1 LLRLGQPRSV
11 HRFHAAPFWSFDSLY
26 IGCYHRR
33 LRVVLLLAL
42 GQLCSC
48 ALGQPTNSLLTRA
61 EILKGALT
69 PERTCYHV
77 VSYHLDVRIDP
88 ATKSLNGSN
97 KITFKT
103 LNDFTKMQVDL
114 WSNLPISKIIFDE
127 QIPAKFTREL
137 NAVFLELPE
146 KAQADSTHSVTV
158 FYSGTPRA
166 AQRPPWDGGI
176 SWDHDDEGN
185 PWVVITCPETGAS
198 VWWPNKDH
206 ASAKPDTMTISI
218 TVPPGLDEISNGR
231 LKTRTVLPDG
241 WVRYDWFISH
251 PIDNYCVTFNIGKYA
266 HFSDEYVNADG
277 EKLDLDYYVLP
288 KNLEKA
294 KEQFKQ
300 TRTMLSVYE
309 KYFGKYPFYSDGYK
323 LVESPHTG
331 MEHQSCIAYGNH
343 YLGGFRGR
351 SSSEVGLKFDFI
363 IIHESA
369 HEWWGNSVSMK
380 DIADMWIHES
390 FGAYA
395 ESLFVED
402 QYGRAEAIKYING
415 KKGNVR
421 NDRPIIAEYG
431 RYQRSAQ
438 DMYDKGQLVLNTL
451 RSVLD
456 DDALWVSI
464 LHGLQDKFKYQNVSA
479 DEVFAYINQKS
490 GRDLTF
496 FFNQYFR
503 QANIPTLVV
512 QTTKEGDAVTARYHW
527 EADIDDFRMPI
538 KVTTAAGKYEFITP
552 TTAWQT
558 TKLDGLAPE
567 DFKVAEDLFY
577 VKVRLRSSYLDP
589 RRTQPMRRGV
599 ADARAQDSV
608 IAGDELSERDH
619 RMKGELTDLRQF
631 NGRAYRV
638 ADTNGWFSWQL
649 AVSPEMPQELSIEF
663 GGDRRKKADAVDI
676 FADDSKLATLR
687 LVGGPRAEY
696 FPLPSALL
704 KGKSFIVVRLQ
715 SAAGSRIDGVASAS
729 ISRLPPP
736 TIASASKPSSPRTNY
751 QFIVNAIN
759 DQHEPKSSG
768 DRLKK
773 HFDWW
778 PAKGTNQ
785 WVQYDFAKPARVS
798 AVEVYWF
805 DDTGVGECRLP
816 KSWETFYRENGEWK
830 HVTRPGAYGCDANCY
845 NRTTFDPVETDGLR
859 LEVQLPDHFSSGLLQ
874 WRVQ

>member
-1 LLRLGQPRSV
+1 MRILTFIALSAA
-11 HRFHAAPFWSFDSLY
+11 AAPLACSDSR
-26 IGCYHRR
+26 G
-33 LRVVLLLAL
+33 AE
-42 GQLCSC
+42 
-48 ALGQPTNSLLTRA
+48 ATRA

-77 VSYHLDVRIDP
+77 SSYHLDVRIDP

-97 KITFKT
+97 KITFKV
-103 LNDFTKMQVDL
+103 LNDFTKMQIDL
-114 WSNLPISKIIFDE
+114 WSNLPISRIIFEDKA
-127 QIPAKFTREL
+127 PAKFTREL
-137 NAVFLELPE
+137 NAAFVELPE
-146 KAQADSTHSVTV
+146 KAAMDSTHSVTV
-158 FYSGTPRA
+158 FYSGIPTI

-185 PWVVITCPETGAS
+185 PWIVVTCPETGAS

-231 LKTRTVLPDG
+231 LKARTVLPDG
-241 WVRYDWFISH
+241 WVRYDWFISR

-266 HFSDEYVNADG
+266 HFADEYVSSDG
-277 EKLDLDYYVLP
+277 EKLTLDYYVLP

-294 KEQFKQ
+294 REQFKQ
-300 TRTMLSVYE
+300 TKTMLAVYE
-309 KYFGKYPFYSDGYK
+309 KYFGKYPFYDDGFK
-323 LVESPHTG
+323 LVECPHTG
-331 MEHQSCIAYGNH
+331 MEHQSCVAYGNH

-363 IIHESA
+363 IIHESE

-402 QYGRAEAIKYING
+402 QYGRAEALKYINA

-431 RYQRSAQ
+431 GYHRSAQ
-438 DMYDKGQLVLNTL
+438 DMYDKGQLILNTL

-456 DDALWVSI
+456 DDALWFAI
-464 LHGLQDKFKYQNVSA
+464 LSGIQQKFKYQNVSA
-479 DEVFAYINQKS
+479 DELFAWINQKA
-490 GRDLTF
+490 GRDLGYF
-496 FFNQYFR
+496 FEQYFR
-503 QANIPTLVV
+503 HANIPALAV
-512 QTTKEGDAVTARYHW
+512 QTVKEGDSVTARYRW
-527 EADIDDFRMPI
+527 EADVDSFRMPV
-538 KVTTAAGKYEFITP
+538 KVTTAAGKYELITP

-577 VKVRLRSSYLDP
+577 VKVKLRSSYLDP
-589 RRTQPMRRGV
+589 GRNSQARTEV
-599 ADARAQDSV
+599 VENRAQDTV

-619 RMKGELTDLRQF
+619 RIRGELTEVRQF
-631 NGRAYRV
+631 DGRAYRV
-638 ADTNGWFSWQL
+638 ADTKGWFSWQL
-649 AVSPEMPQELSIEF
+649 AVLPDAPQELSIEF
-663 GGDRRKKADAVDI
+663 GGERRRPAETVQIFVD
-676 FADDSKLATLR
+676 DLKLASVKLA
-687 LVGGPRAEY
+687 GGPRAEY
-696 FPLPSALL
+696 YQLGSDFL
-704 KGKSFIVVRLQ
+704 KGKSFVTVRLQ
-715 SAAGSRIDGVASAS
+715 AEAGSRINGVAGAS
-729 ISRLPPP
+729 ISRIPPP
-736 TIASASKPSSPRTNY
+736 TIASTSKASSPRTNY
-751 QFIVNAIN
+751 EFIVNAVN

-798 AVEVYWF
+798 VVEVYWF
-805 DDTGVGECRLP
+805 DDTGIGECRLP
-816 KSWETFYRENGEWK
+816 KSWQAFYRGNGSWK
-830 HVTRPGAYGCDANCY
+830 PVTHPSGYGCEANRY
-845 NRTTFDPVETDGLR
+845 NRTTFNPVETDGLR
-859 LEVQLPDHFSSGLLQ
+859 LEVQLPEHFSSGLLQ
-874 WRVQ
+874 WRVE